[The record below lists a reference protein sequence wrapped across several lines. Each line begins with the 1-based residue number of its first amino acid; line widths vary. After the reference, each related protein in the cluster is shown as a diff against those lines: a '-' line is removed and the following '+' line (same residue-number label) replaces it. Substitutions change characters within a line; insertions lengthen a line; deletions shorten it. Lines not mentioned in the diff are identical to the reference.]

1 MADAVYKTD
10 DLIASDIDAYLD
22 VHQHKSLLRFIT
34 CGSVDDG
41 KSTLIGRLV
50 YDSKMIFEDQ
60 LAALVADS
68 KRVGTQGEEIDFA
81 LLVDGLAAER
91 EQGITIDVA
100 YRFFATE
107 KRKFIVADCPG
118 HEQYTRNM
126 VTGASTADLAVILID
141 ARKGVL
147 VQTRRHSYLAKLL
160 GIKNIVLAVNKMD
173 LIDYDRDRYNA
184 ICDDYRSFAKSIGI
198 DDFACIPISGFKGDN
213 ITDKSPNTP
222 WFGGDPLMAHLE
234 TVDLDVT
241 TDQVKPFRLPVQW
254 VNRPNLDFR
263 GFSGLIASGS
273 VKPGDAIRVL
283 PSGKTS
289 AISKI
294 VIMPLS
300 PSPSG
305 VSPSLSPGQ
314 AKTGETGLG
323 WGVSAQDQDT
333 DSGRQSP
340 PPAPPLKGRGE
351 LDQAV
356 AGQSVTLCFADEI
369 DCSRGDV
376 IASADAPPEVSDQF
390 EATIV
395 WMDDDAMLVGRS
407 YWLKL
412 GTQLVSATVQAP
424 KYTVNVNTME
434 HMAAKTL
441 DLNAIGVA
449 EITTEKPIVFEPYAA
464 NRALGGFILIDKLTN
479 RTVGAG
485 MLHFSLRRAQNVHWQ
500 ATDVTREAHAALKNQ
515 KAKVLWFTGLSG
527 SGKSTIAN
535 EVEKSLNLMNRHTFL
550 LDGDNV
556 RHGLNKDLGFT
567 EADRIENIRRVG
579 EVARLMADA
588 GLIVLTAFISP
599 FRAEREMVRNMLPEG
614 EFIEIFVDT
623 PLEVAEARDVKGLY
637 KKARSG
643 ALKNFTGID
652 SPYEPPEHP
661 EIRVNTTAM
670 TPAEAAE
677 LIIRAIMPLK

>member
-1 MADAVYKTD
+1 MDPIYKTD
-10 DLIASDIDAYLD
+10 ALIAEDIDAYLEQ
-22 VHQHKSLLRFIT
+22 HQHKSLLRFIT

-41 KSTLIGRLV
+41 KSTLIGRLL

-60 LAALVADS
+60 LEALQSDS
-68 KRVGTQGEEIDFA
+68 KRVGTQGQEIDFA

-100 YRFFATE
+100 YRFFTTE

-126 VTGASTADLAVILID
+126 FTGASTADLAVILID

-147 VQTRRHSYLAKLL
+147 VQTRRHSYLCNLI

-173 LIDYDRDRYNA
+173 LIDYDQAKYEA
-184 ICDDYRSFAKSIGI
+184 IVADYAAFAEEIGI
-198 DDFACIPISGFKGDN
+198 KAFTAMPISGFKGDN
-213 ITDKSPNTP
+213 ITTISANMP
-222 WFGGDPLMAHLE
+222 WYTGKPLIEHLE
-234 TVDLDVT
+234 TVEIDNT
-241 TDQVKPFRLPVQW
+241 ADQSKPFRLPVQW

-263 GFSGLIASGS
+263 GFSGLISGGS
-273 VKPGDAIRVL
+273 VKPGDAVRVL

-289 AISKI
+289 VVTKI
-294 VIMPLS
+294 VTL
-300 PSPSG
+300 
-305 VSPSLSPGQ
+305 
-314 AKTGETGLG
+314 
-323 WGVSAQDQDT
+323 D
-333 DSGRQSP
+333 
-340 PPAPPLKGRGE
+340 GE
-351 LDQAV
+351 LDEAV
-356 AGQSVTLCFADEI
+356 AGQSVTVCFADEV
-369 DCSRGDV
+369 DCSRGNV
-376 IASADAPPEVSDQF
+376 IAAADSPPEVSDQF

-395 WMDDDAMLVGRS
+395 WMDDDALHVGRS

-412 GTQLVSATVQAP
+412 GTQMVSATVQQP
-424 KYTVNVNTME
+424 KYTINVNTME
-434 HMAAKTL
+434 HLAAKTL
-441 DLNAIGVA
+441 ELNAIGVA
-449 EITTEKPIVFEPYAA
+449 ELATDKPVVFEAYSGS
-464 NRALGGFILIDKLTN
+464 RTLGGFILIDKITN

-500 ATDVTREAHAALKNQ
+500 PTDVRREEHAALKNQ
-515 KAKVLWFTGLSG
+515 KPRVLWFTGLSG

-535 EVEKSLNLMNRHTFL
+535 EVEKQLHLMNRHTFL

-556 RHGLNKDLGFT
+556 RHGLNRDLGFT

-579 EVARLMADA
+579 EVAKLMADA

-599 FRAEREMVRNMLPEG
+599 FRAERDMVRKMLPEG

-643 ALKNFTGID
+643 QLKNFTGID
-652 SPYEPPEHP
+652 SPYEAPENP
-661 EIRVNTTAM
+661 EIRVNTVEMTA
-670 TPAEAAE
+670 AEAAE
-677 LIIRAIMPLK
+677 HIIRKLLPLK

>member
-1 MADAVYKTD
+1 MTASPDNAVIYKTA

-41 KSTLIGRLV
+41 KSTLIGRLL

-60 LAALVADS
+60 LATLESDS
-68 KRVGTQGEEIDFA
+68 KRMGTQGQDIDFA

-160 GIKNIVLAVNKMD
+160 GIRNIVLAVNKMD
-173 LIDYDRDRYNA
+173 LIDYDQAKYDA
-184 ICDDYRSFAKSIGI
+184 IVADYTEFAASIGI
-198 DDFACIPISGFKGDN
+198 SDFTPMPISGFKGDN
-213 ITDKSPNTP
+213 ITDTSANTP
-222 WFGGDPLMAHLE
+222 WYTGLPLMAHLE
-234 TVDLDVT
+234 TVALDNDA
-241 TDQVKPFRLPVQW
+241 DQSKPLRMAVQW

-263 GFSGLIASGS
+263 GFSGQIATGT
-273 VKPGDAIRVL
+273 VHPGDAIRVL
-283 PSGKTS
+283 PSGKTTT
-289 AISKI
+289 IKKI
-294 VIMPLS
+294 VTL
-300 PSPSG
+300 
-305 VSPSLSPGQ
+305 
-314 AKTGETGLG
+314 
-323 WGVSAQDQDT
+323 D
-333 DSGRQSP
+333 
-340 PPAPPLKGRGE
+340 GE
-351 LDQAV
+351 LQEAV

-376 IASADAPPEVSDQF
+376 IAAADNPPEVADQF
-390 EATIV
+390 ESTIV
-395 WMDDDAMLVGRS
+395 WMADDALVPGRS

-412 GTQLVSATVQAP
+412 GTQMVSATVQAP
-424 KYTVNVNTME
+424 KYTVNVNSME

-441 DLNAIGVA
+441 ELNAIGVA
-449 EITTEKPIVFEPYAA
+449 EISTDKPIVFAPYAD
-464 NRALGGFILIDKLTN
+464 NHALGGFILIDKISN
-479 RTVGAG
+479 ATVAAG

-500 ATDVTREAHAALKNQ
+500 ATDIGRNAHAMLKNQ
-515 KAKVLWFTGLSG
+515 KPKILWFTGLSG

-535 EVEKSLNLMNRHTFL
+535 EVEKALHLMNRHTFL

-567 EADRIENIRRVG
+567 ETDRIENIRRVG
-579 EVARLMADA
+579 EVAKLMADA

-599 FRAEREMVRNMLPEG
+599 FRAERDMVRAMLPEG
-614 EFIEIFVDT
+614 EFVEIFVDT
-623 PLEVAEARDVKGLY
+623 PLEIAEARDVKGLY
-637 KKARSG
+637 KKARAG
-643 ALKNFTGID
+643 QLKNFTGID

-661 EIRVNTTAM
+661 DIRVNTVEM
-670 TPAEAAE
+670 SPAEAAE
-677 LIIRAIMPLK
+677 YIVRQLMPLK

>member
-1 MADAVYKTD
+1 MSDASLHNGIYKTD
-10 DLIASDIDAYLD
+10 KLIASDIDAYLN

-41 KSTLIGRLV
+41 KSTLIGRLL

-60 LAALVADS
+60 LATLESDS
-68 KRVGTQGEEIDFA
+68 KRMGTQGQEIDFA

-147 VQTRRHSYLAKLL
+147 VQTRRHSYLAQLL

-173 LIDYDRDRYNA
+173 LIAYDQAKYDA
-184 ICDDYRSFAKSIGI
+184 IVAEYTAFANSIGI
-198 DDFACIPISGFKGDN
+198 SDFTAMPISGFKGDN
-213 ITDKSPNTP
+213 ITERSVHMP
-222 WFGGDPLMAHLE
+222 WYSGPSLIAHLE
-234 TVDLDVT
+234 TVALDNDA
-241 TDQVKPFRLPVQW
+241 DQAKPLRMPVQW

-263 GFSGLIASGS
+263 GFSGQIATGI
-273 VKPGDAIRVL
+273 VRPGDAIRVL

-289 AISKI
+289 TITKI
-294 VIMPLS
+294 VTL
-300 PSPSG
+300 
-305 VSPSLSPGQ
+305 
-314 AKTGETGLG
+314 
-323 WGVSAQDQDT
+323 D
-333 DSGRQSP
+333 
-340 PPAPPLKGRGE
+340 GE
-351 LDQAV
+351 LSEAV

-376 IASADAPPEVSDQF
+376 IAAADNPPEVSDQF
-390 EATIV
+390 ESTIV
-395 WMDDDAMLVGRS
+395 WMADEALVPGRA

-412 GTQLVSATVQAP
+412 GTQTVSATVQSP
-424 KYTVNVNTME
+424 KYTINVNNME

-441 DLNAIGVA
+441 ELNAIGVA
-449 EITTEKPIVFEPYAA
+449 EILTDKAIVFEPYA
-464 NRALGGFILIDKLTN
+464 NNHVLGGYILIDKITN
-479 RTVGAG
+479 ATVAAG

-500 ATDVTREAHAALKNQ
+500 ATDVGREAHATLKNQ
-515 KAKVLWFTGLSG
+515 KPKILWFTGLSG

-535 EVEKSLNLMNRHTFL
+535 EVEKTLNLLNRHTFL
-550 LDGDNV
+550 LDGDNI

-567 EADRIENIRRVG
+567 ETDRIENIRRVG
-579 EVARLMADA
+579 EVAKLMADA

-599 FRAEREMVRNMLPEG
+599 FRAERDMVRAMMPEG
-614 EFIEIFVDT
+614 EFVEIFVDT
-623 PLEVAEARDVKGLY
+623 PIEIAEARDVKGLY
-637 KKARSG
+637 KKARAG
-643 ALKNFTGID
+643 QLKNFTGID
-652 SPYEPPEHP
+652 SPYEPPENP
-661 EIRVNTTAM
+661 DIRVNTVEM
-670 TPAEAAE
+670 SPVEAAE
-677 LIIRAIMPLK
+677 HIVRQLMPLK